1 MKIAADLMK
10 IAILQLGVVF
20 KQHTV
25 VEQWV
30 EGTGYPHNKNM
41 LPGGVL
47 YRHRVCAGFYVSI
60 EGFDLT

>member
-1 MKIAADLMK
+1 MKMAADLMK
-10 IAILQLGVVF
+10 IAILQLGVS
-20 KQHTV
+20 
-25 VEQWV
+25 EQWV

>member
-10 IAILQLGVVF
+10 IAIFQLGVSF
-20 KQHTV
+20 KYI
-25 VEQWV
+25 EQWV